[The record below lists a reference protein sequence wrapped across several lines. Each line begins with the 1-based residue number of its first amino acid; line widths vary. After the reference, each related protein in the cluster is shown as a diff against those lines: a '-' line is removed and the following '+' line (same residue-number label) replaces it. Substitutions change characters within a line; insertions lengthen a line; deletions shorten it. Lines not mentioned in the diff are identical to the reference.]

1 MSIGLQLNIFYWF
14 KSFNKSL
21 SSSCIISFST
31 FFYLFNFSVWHLL
44 YTIICAFYY
53 FMYSVSIL
61 WLFSFYALE
70 FVLKYSDLMFC
81 KKGVLKN
88 FAKFTGKHLC
98 QIFFFLTKLQAK
110 VNNTFFT
117 EQLRAT
123 ASVTTIYLRNIFA
136 KMQNILI
143 F

>member
-31 FFYLFNFSVWHLL
+31 FFYVFNFSVWHLL

-98 QIFFFLTKLQAK
+98 QIFFFNK
-110 VNNTFFT
+110 V
-117 EQLRAT
+117 
-123 ASVTTIYLRNIFA
+123 ASQGQQHLFYRTTPGYCFCYNYLFE
-136 KMQNILI
+136 KY
-143 F
+143 FC